1 MIESVGD
8 QWGDYLRLSRRM
20 SEHTIDAYL
29 GDLRAL
35 LDYVGLRWD
44 APAGEFGQALT
55 QRSIRSW
62 LAHTLA
68 SGGARSTVRVR
79 GGPVPTASSVLIDAI
94 ICPHTGWA
102 PVGVCVCG
110 W

>member
-8 QWGDYLRLSRRM
+8 QWGEYLRLSRRM
-20 SEHTIDAYL
+20 SEHTIAAYL

-55 QRSIRSW
+55 HRSIRSW

-68 SGGARSTVRVR
+68 SGGARATRRPSAISRR
-79 GGPVPTASSVLIDAI
+79 GPCARRSWRTTRPRR
-94 ICPHTGWA
+94 
-102 PVGVCVCG
+102 
-110 W
+110 

>member
-8 QWGDYLRLSRRM
+8 QWGEYLRLSRRM

-29 GDLRAL
+29 GDLRAF

-44 APAGEFGQALT
+44 APAGQFGQALT

-62 LAHTLA
+62 LADTLA
-68 SGGARSTVRVR
+68 SGPATRRPSATSRRGPCARRSWRATRPR
-79 GGPVPTASSVLIDAI
+79 R
-94 ICPHTGWA
+94 
-102 PVGVCVCG
+102 
-110 W
+110 

>member
-8 QWGDYLRLSRRM
+8 QWGEYLRLSRRM

-44 APAGEFGQALT
+44 APAGEFEIG
-55 QRSIRSW
+55 
-62 LAHTLA
+62 
-68 SGGARSTVRVR
+68 
-79 GGPVPTASSVLIDAI
+79 
-94 ICPHTGWA
+94 
-102 PVGVCVCG
+102 
-110 W
+110 